1 MNNTL
6 RYIKHIID
14 QPIDTAIIAGS
25 GLSAIQNILDNV
37 IKIPY
42 SDIPNYFNTTVK
54 GHEGQF
60 VFGHYNNK
68 NILIA
73 SGRFHYY
80 EGLSID
86 EVGLPI
92 KILHDLGCK
101 QIIITNSSGCLVP
114 AWNLGDIMV
123 VNGHYDFTFRHKTHN
138 PQLIQGD
145 NYYNQKLIDLVLD
158 INSEL
163 RLGKYGWVLGPAYE
177 TRAEIKNMSTH
188 GVQAV
193 GMSTI
198 PEVIMAHKLGI
209 NILVFALMSNYAVG
223 LTHDQLSHETVLI
236 NSKKYNQN
244 FQLLLISI
252 LSKI

>member
-1 MNNTL
+1 M
-6 RYIKHIID
+6 ID
-14 QPIDTAIIAGS
+14 
-25 GLSAIQNILDNV
+25 
-37 IKIPY
+37 
-42 SDIPNYFNTTVK
+42 
-54 GHEGQF
+54 
-60 VFGHYNNK
+60 YNNK

-114 AWNLGDIMV
+114 NWNLGDIMV
-123 VNGHYDFTFRHKTHN
+123 VDGHYDFTFRYKIHN

-177 TRAEIKNMSTH
+177 TRAEIKNMSTLEN
-188 GVQAV
+188 VC
-193 GMSTI
+193 
-198 PEVIMAHKLGI
+198 I
-209 NILVFALMSNYAVG
+209 NR
-223 LTHDQLSHETVLI
+223 
-236 NSKKYNQN
+236 
-244 FQLLLISI
+244 
-252 LSKI
+252 

>member
-25 GLSAIQNILDNV
+25 GLSAIQDILDNV

-92 KILHDLGCK
+92 KILHNLGCK

-114 AWNLGDIMV
+114 DWNLGDIMV
-123 VNGHYDFTFRHKTHN
+123 VDGHYDFTFRHKVHN
-138 PQLIQGD
+138 PELIQGD
-145 NYYNQKLIDLVLD
+145 NYYNQKLIDLALD
-158 INSEL
+158 INPEL

-177 TRAEIKNMSTH
+177 TQAEIKNMITH

-198 PEVIMAHKLGI
+198 PEVMMAHKLGI
-209 NILVFALMSNYAVG
+209 NILVLALMSNYAVG
-223 LTHDQLSHETVLI
+223 LTHDQLTHEIVLTS
-236 NSKKYNQN
+236 SKKYNQN

>member
-14 QPIDTAIIAGS
+14 QPIDTGIIAGS
-25 GLSAIQNILDNV
+25 GLSAIQDILDNV
-37 IKIPY
+37 TKIPY

-60 VFGHYNNK
+60 IFGHYNNK

-80 EGLSID
+80 EGLSIN

-92 KILHDLGCK
+92 QIFHDLGCK

-123 VNGHYDFTFRHKTHN
+123 VNGHYDFTFRSKSAN
-138 PQLIQGD
+138 PSLIQGN
-145 NYYNQKLIDLVLD
+145 NYYNQKLVDLVLD
-158 INSEL
+158 IKPEL

-177 TRAEIKNMSTH
+177 TRSEIQNMITH

-198 PEVIMAHKLGI
+198 PEVMMAHKLGI
-209 NILVFALMSNYAVG
+209 NILVLALMSNYAVG
-223 LTHDQLSHETVLI
+223 LTQDELTHEKVLI